1 MSSIQQT
8 NQMETCSKCET
19 KIDTE
24 KDGGWDYCVC
34 LDAHYCSSCSPTN
47 TCSCEGDGSC
57 DCANCDEEAWAEC
70 ELYRHYECCECEADI
85 EAVGRRDDDVLCAEC
100 EEKGDDEKTN
110 ENDNASPKG
119 LKEKLC
125 NTSISSMDAQEEI
138 VIGIKCMKCDSE
150 VPPHSVKRH
159 LDINDPIH
167 KCPHPEDAQQK
178 EIDLLAEYTALWEDW
193 KGLDEF
199 FKPNPEYPKCV
210 LCKEHLSGTPYGN
223 NPQPIRKKGK
233 CCDRCNHDKVIP
245 ARMSGSP
252 HLYPTGNPFGTIDEL
267 ILCRKI
273 QTFLPTQG
281 RTDYPLIWEAFQA
294 DQLEDEIA
302 DVIKQFYKKTMERGV
317 FPLIKDDGGITF
329 TDMYSAI
336 KDGKAF
342 IRGIKK

>member
-19 KIDTE
+19 KIDIE

-34 LDAHYCSSCSPTN
+34 LDAHFCSSCSPTN

-57 DCANCDEEAWAEC
+57 DCANCDEEAWAEA
-70 ELYRHYECCECEADI
+70 ELYRHYECCECEANI
-85 EAVGRRDDDVLCAEC
+85 EAVGTLYDDVLCAEC
-100 EEKGDDEKTN
+100 ERKGDDEKTN
-110 ENDNASPKG
+110 EDDNASPKG
-119 LKEKLC
+119 LKKEVC
-125 NTSISSMDAQEEI
+125 NTSISSMDEQI
-138 VIGIKCMKCDSE
+138 I
-150 VPPHSVKRH
+150 SVKVVDLR
-159 LDINDPIH
+159 
-167 KCPHPEDAQQK
+167 DAQQK
-178 EIDLLAEYTALWEDW
+178 ERDLLAEYIALWKDW
-193 KGLDEF
+193 KELDEF
-199 FKPNPEYPKCV
+199 IKPNPEYPKCV
-210 LCKEHLSGTPYGN
+210 ICKEHFSGTRFGN

-245 ARMSGSP
+245 ARFSGSIIG
-252 HLYPTGNPFGTIDEL
+252 GNPFGSLDEQ

-273 QTFLPTQG
+273 QTFTPTQG
-281 RTDYPLIWEAFQA
+281 RTDGKQDYPLIWEAFKA

-302 DVIKQFYKKTMERGV
+302 DVIKQFYKKTMRRGV